1 MQSDH
6 FFPNLRQIL
15 LDLQRACEVNLSRV
29 RKIFSSQSAFLNPRL
44 LLGVAICL
52 TGISLALVVF
62 GQNRWN
68 NARPNSPGLGV
79 IVTGSPDVTP
89 TPTPTPSCVPP
100 PSNMVSWWPGDGN
113 ANDIWDS
120 NPGTLQ
126 GGATFAPGEVG
137 QAFSLDG
144 IDGRVDVP
152 DNPNLNPGTGSFT
165 VDAWV
170 FKTRLQ
176 NDMAIAPVV
185 AKHVGDFLNGYV
197 LSAGNGG
204 IGFTTNEI
212 EAAAGD
218 ANGNRV
224 DLSTGVNISLNT
236 WTHLAMTFDGSTK
249 TLNIYKDGVLIGSG
263 SNPQVGS
270 IDPSGQ
276 IFRIGSYRR
285 IFFGRI
291 ETFPGEIDEVEYFN
305 RALSQAEIQSIVNA
319 GSSGKCKPQ
328 CVPPPANMVAWYPG
342 DGNANDISG
351 DNYNGTL
358 SGGVTF
364 TPGEVNQAFTFN
376 GTDGEVILPNSASA
390 PLLNFGP
397 TDSFT
402 VDAWIKPDPSVLG
415 TQRAAVSLTYVC
427 SPEEIVFALLIDGRI
442 DFDIRDSNGIA
453 AVTVSP
459 SSILDGNWHQVTGVR
474 DVSTHTVKLYLDGK
488 ISQWFARADGRGV
501 VFILNAATV
510 AEAKAITDTLP
521 LAKAGIA
528 TFDYVALTPLT
539 PLRMLIAE
547 PPSAPKD

>member
-1 MQSDH
+1 M
-6 FFPNLRQIL
+6 
-15 LDLQRACEVNLSRV
+15 
-29 RKIFSSQSAFLNPRL
+29 FSSQSAFLNPRL

-68 NARPNSPGLGV
+68 NARPNSPGPGV

-144 IDGRVDVP
+144 DDDRVDVI

-212 EAAAGD
+212 VVAAGD

-224 DLSTGVNISLNT
+224 DLSTGVNILLNT

-249 TLNIYKDGVLIGSG
+249 TLNVYKDGVLIGSG

-276 IFRIGSYRR
+276 IFRIGSYNR

-305 RALSQAEIQSIVNA
+305 RALSQAEIQAIVNA
-319 GSSGKCKPQ
+319 GSAGKCKPSAT
-328 CVPPPANMVAWYPG
+328 PTPTPTATRTPTPTPTATATATATATPTATPTPTPTPG
-342 DGNANDISG
+342 PCSYFTSTTTGNTITPGVTDTGNHCDDCFTNIAFPFPVSVYGQTFNSADVSS
-351 DNYNGTL
+351 NGTL
-358 SGGVTF
+358 SLIPTSPSF
-364 TPGEVNQAFTFN
+364 THGCLV
-376 GTDGEVILPNSASA
+376 LPNIGWVMS
-390 PLLNFGP
+390 
-397 TDSFT
+397 
-402 VDAWIKPDPSVLG
+402 I
-415 TQRAAVSLTYVC
+415 
-427 SPEEIVFALLIDGRI
+427 FAYQDDLE
-442 DFDIRDSNGIA
+442 
-453 AVTVSP
+453 
-459 SSILDGNWHQVTGVR
+459 
-474 DVSTHTVKLYLDGK
+474 
-488 ISQWFARADGRGV
+488 
-501 VFILNAATV
+501 TV
-510 AEAKAITDTLP
+510 AGLP
-521 LAKAGIA
+521 G
-528 TFDYVALTPLT
+528 
-539 PLRMLIAE
+539 
-547 PPSAPKD
+547 